1 MAVYTEETASPGLWK
16 TYIVGLMAVV
26 LIAAA
31 FLLPANVNAIYINW
45 FIGLPATLAAI
56 AEEGQRIWERPLG
69 VAAGVW
75 LFISGF
81 VPSMLS
87 GTNLML
93 NYLAV
98 GTILLITAIWAQMH
112 LRDDIRHERPITM

>member
-16 TYIVGLMAVV
+16 TYIVGAMALA

-31 FLLPANVNAIYINW
+31 FFLPANINAIYVNW

-69 VAAGVW
+69 VAAGFW
-75 LFISGF
+75 LFVSGF
-81 VPSMLS
+81 MPSMVT
-87 GTNLML
+87 GTNLMI

-98 GTILLITAIWAQMH
+98 GTILLITAIFAQKH
-112 LRDDIRHERPITM
+112 LRDDIRHHRPITM